1 MAAGDYSLFFH
12 VNNTIQRFR
21 IQSQGRYF
29 VMGGRYFDSLDAIIE
44 RYKKEQIVEGH
55 TLCRPADKRWGTHR
69 GSVISWCS
77 QELLLVLCV
86 S

>member
-1 MAAGDYSLFFH
+1 MAIQRVYLTGQMDILSGDYSLFFH

-55 TLCRPADKRWGTHR
+55 TLCRPAAKR
-69 GSVISWCS
+69 
-77 QELLLVLCV
+77 
-86 S
+86 